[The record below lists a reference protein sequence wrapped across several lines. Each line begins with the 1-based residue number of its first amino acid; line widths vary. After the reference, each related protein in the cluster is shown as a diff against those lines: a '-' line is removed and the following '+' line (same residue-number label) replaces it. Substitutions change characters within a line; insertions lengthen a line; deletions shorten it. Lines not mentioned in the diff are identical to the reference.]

1 MGWGMAMVMR
11 MSRKVTD
18 MADIQLDYP
27 LSMSMTNKLRMIE
40 EFHPV
45 SRVRNPVEFL
55 VSDAPISRVLT
66 GVRTDE

>member
-1 MGWGMAMVMR
+1 MAMVMR

-18 MADIQLDYP
+18 MAGIPLDFP

-45 SRVRNPVEFL
+45 SQVRNPVEFL